1 MLLMSWFLYETTQL
15 SLPEGS
21 PKAHRA
27 DRADPRR
34 TALVV
39 WDHRRDIA

>member
-27 DRADPRR
+27 DRADPRLA
-34 TALVV
+34 ALVF
-39 WDHRRDIA
+39 WEYCREFA

>member
-21 PKAHRA
+21 PKVHRP
-27 DRADPRR
+27 DRMNPRR

-39 WDHRRDIA
+39 WEYCRELA